1 MNKSEQINEIASALA
16 KAQSQ
21 LRNPAFD
28 SNNPHFKSKY
38 ASLASVRDTVIPV
51 LSEHGLSV
59 VQMPVTADGKAGCET
74 MLMHSSGQF
83 LSECLLI
90 TVDKSNA
97 HGVGSAITYARRFSL
112 MAFAGVVGDDDD
124 DGNAS
129 VGKPKPSIV
138 PAPITPTTGA
148 FDGLAPDRAE
158 VARRIGDAVIA
169 MIEADSLEDAYTYL
183 YVENKDAGR
192 ISNDEMIAVWS
203 MLGPY
208 SKARSAF
215 KRMRDKHI
223 KSEQSNNTT
232 TTSEPEAA

>member
-158 VARRIGDAVIA
+158 VARRIGEAT
-169 MIEADSLEDAYTYL
+169 IELFESGALDDAYQYL
-183 YVENKDAGR
+183 YVENKDAGK
-192 ISNDEMIAVWS
+192 IDNDEFLAVWS

-208 SKARSAF
+208 SKQRGAI
-215 KRMRDKHI
+215 KKMREERAKA
-223 KSEQSNNTT
+223 K
-232 TTSEPEAA
+232 AA